1 METDEQPSPAKK
13 AKTNQVTR
21 KTPKV
26 AKTAEKADYA
36 GLEVKQGASGK
47 LQRPRH
53 SGAKIRARDKG
64 RLVREDQMNKMAK
77 RKKRL
82 AVLGV
87 TAVQKRP
94 KVKEVVV
101 TQQKKK
107 VAPERDG
114 KFEDMVAAYKKKI
127 SANL

>member
-1 METDEQPSPAKK
+1 METDEPSPAKK
-13 AKTNQVTR
+13 VK
-21 KTPKV
+21 
-26 AKTAEKADYA
+26 KTAQIPTKAPKLVKPSEKADYA

-87 TAVQKRP
+87 TAVQKKQ
-94 KVKEVVV
+94 KVKEVVE
-101 TQQKKK
+101 QKQKKP
-107 VAPERDG
+107 APERDCD
-114 KFEDMVAAYKKKI
+114 FENMVAAYKKKI